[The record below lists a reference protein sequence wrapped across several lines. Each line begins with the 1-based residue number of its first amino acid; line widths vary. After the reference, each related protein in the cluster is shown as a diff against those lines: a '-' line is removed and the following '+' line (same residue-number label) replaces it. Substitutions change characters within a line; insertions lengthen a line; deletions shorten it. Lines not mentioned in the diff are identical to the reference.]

1 MDGSLIHQVA
11 GNLSASHVVDEP
23 ASHFWLPVDDRAWD
37 RGFQSLAQGHF
48 QPTLS
53 TPTNIPLSPFAREVQ
68 AVRILGWIQKLQKL
82 TEPVF
87 FYSQFE
93 KIDDYQIQ
101 FLKRLF
107 EQAPGS
113 WEILCGANAI
123 ALLYVSCLRSQH

>member
-1 MDGSLIHQVA
+1 VDGSLIHQVA
-11 GNLSASHVVDEP
+11 GNFSAPHVVEEP
-23 ASHFWLPVDDRAWD
+23 ASHFWLPVDDFEWN
-37 RGFQSLAQGHF
+37 RGFQSLAQGLF

-53 TPTNIPLSPFAREVQ
+53 TPTEIPLSPFAREVQ
-68 AVRILGWIQKLQKL
+68 AVRILGWIQRLPKL
-82 TEPVF
+82 TEPAF
-87 FYSQFE
+87 FNSQFE

-123 ALLYVSCLRSQH
+123 ALL